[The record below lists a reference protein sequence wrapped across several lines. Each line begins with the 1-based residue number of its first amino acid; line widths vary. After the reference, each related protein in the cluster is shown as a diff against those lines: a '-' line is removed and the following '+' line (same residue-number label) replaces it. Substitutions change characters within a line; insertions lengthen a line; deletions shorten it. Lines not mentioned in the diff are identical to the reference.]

1 MAEFDWVH
9 FCAALLVSGC
19 SLMSVSASFRRLTF
33 SVFNAMRVALFLP
46 VRISHM
52 SATLKLSLRRGEVSP
67 VNGTSASGLP
77 ADERL
82 VSLGGAPG
90 ARRRFPETPLT
101 PCDADFLTL
110 AQTVS
115 QSAGP
120 GASVPCVRHGSQAA
134 DVDRRQLVYPSLER
148 LTCLT

>member
-77 ADERL
+77 AAERL
-82 VSLGGAPG
+82 VSLGGNG
-90 ARRRFPETPLT
+90 LGVRRWFAETPPT
-101 PCDADFLTL
+101 PCDGDFLT
-110 AQTVS
+110 
-115 QSAGP
+115 SA
-120 GASVPCVRHGSQAA
+120 
-134 DVDRRQLVYPSLER
+134 
-148 LTCLT
+148 